1 MEIIVAIISFTLGAC
16 IGSFINMGI
25 FRTALD
31 YGLIKKKKSLLG
43 KKRSFCDFCES
54 PLPWWVNIPIIS
66 YLFLGGKSKCCSKK
80 LPLSYLIV
88 EILTGLSFL
97 FVSSSYFDTSLIS
110 GIQVLYGWVLMSL
123 LIFLTFFDIKYMILP
138 DFATF
143 SLIALAFVGVLFD
156 EVSIIPYLVASIG
169 SFLFLG
175 FLNLITKGKGMGLG
189 DVKFAIFMGLLLGW
203 QRVLVAFYI
212 AFISGAIWGLLM
224 MLIKKIDKKKQIP
237 FGPFLILGTVVA
249 LFFGGEILGFVNSYI
264 LR

>member
-1 MEIIVAIISFTLGAC
+1 MAVISFILGAC
-16 IGSFINMGI
+16 IGSFINMAI

-31 YGLIKKKKSLLG
+31 YGLTKRKKSLL
-43 KKRSFCDFCES
+43 KRKRSFCDYCES
-54 PLPWWVNIPIIS
+54 PLPWWANIPILS
-66 YLFLGGKSKCCSKK
+66 YLFLRGKSKCCQKK
-80 LPLSYLIV
+80 LPISYLIV
-88 EILTGLSFL
+88 EATSGLSFL
-97 FVSSSYFDTSLIS
+97 LITLAYFDFSVVSLVQI
-110 GIQVLYGWVLMSL
+110 LYGFVLMSF

-143 SLIALAFVGVLFD
+143 TLIGLAFFGVLFD
-156 EVSIIPYLVASIG
+156 EVNIVPYLLASLG

-212 AFISGAIWGLLM
+212 AFITGAVWGLMM
-224 MLIKKIDKKKQIP
+224 MLFKKMGKKRQIA
-237 FGPFLILGTVVA
+237 FGPFLILGTVAA
-249 LFFGGEILGFVNSYI
+249 LFFGGEILRFVNSYI